1 MPKRKKQKE
10 EEIQNIVTSSDN
22 NDWMQDD
29 ADGQLLIDVFQDEK
43 NIYIKSTIAG
53 VEPGDLEISLNNDLL
68 TIKGRRK
75 SETDFENYDY
85 FYQECYWGSF
95 SRSVIL
101 PVEVEESKIQANLK
115 NGVLTIKL
123 PKSDRKRN
131 IPIKVKMD

>member
-10 EEIQNIVTSSDN
+10 EEIGNIVPSAVEH
-22 NDWMQDD
+22 DWMQDD

-53 VEPGDLEISLNNDLL
+53 VEPSDLEISLNNDLL
-68 TIKGRRK
+68 TIRGRRK

-115 NGVLTIKL
+115 NGVLTITL